1 MPAIANRGPLS
12 KAIRN
17 LCRELDQGVITK
29 EQFQAKLARLIN
41 RYGYLGGI
49 VYQDVGLA
57 LDHWI
62 RVRHRDKT
70 AQYWQLADQTEVR
83 IRQAFEHWKHTMLK

>member
-1 MPAIANRGPLS
+1 MPASAKRGPLS

-29 EQFQAKLARLIN
+29 EQFQAKLARLIEQ
-41 RYGYLGGI
+41 YKHIGGV

-57 LDHWI
+57 LDYWI
-62 RVRHRDKT
+62 RERHNDKT
-70 AQYWQLADQTEVR
+70 AEYWQLANQTDVR
-83 IRQAFEHWKHTMLK
+83 IRQAFECWQAVMFK